1 MTAIRSVVACMIV
14 VVLHEVSSYRISGLR
29 LLTKHSGASNCQKLC
44 AVSLA
49 SADDDESSQ
58 STLSLIRSNLL
69 MKEFSSKGNSAQA
82 EETFR
87 LMSVDAIIADQ
98 ETYELL
104 LQSWILS
111 NCSLEKRVREAEHV
125 LHRLLSDGFL
135 PSAKFTVSLIN
146 LVGEINEPE
155 NAERIFDRISF
166 AGGEADISVYNSL
179 MIAWGRST
187 AENAALKAEEL
198 LDRMEFA
205 GFTPNVSSYEALL
218 AAWASSSRKD
228 AAAKCVDVLKRM
240 ILSRIPPTIVAYEKS
255 FAALA
260 KSSLAD
266 ASEIGMELL
275 SSMKSTE
282 SKAPLRA
289 SVSCYESLIAIW
301 LNSGNADA
309 AHAIGRIVI
318 VMETLFPALDLS
330 NAHAA
335 HVIALCNSV
344 NKKSKLIDVTRADE
358 EIVGMISKNMDVPPS
373 LHALLVNTWCKIGDP
388 QKAETAL
395 DRLSNVILSSIGYTR
410 PADRG
415 PAPGSA
421 LANKIGL
428 LLQSASKITALP
440 WNQVIAAYGVL
451 GNPDASDDQ
460 SKGRGKDRNSGRDE
474 EEEVI
479 GAAKLLGES
488 TSVHA
493 PVNERDQED
502 ILASRARN
510 ADRVYLKL
518 LHLSAQ
524 INREKREQT
533 IGAYSAL
540 LGVRPDRW
548 TYSALI
554 SIWASCGRLDKA
566 EEKMTNMVRSGIRP
580 TTVTYAA
587 LLRGWLARYTAASL
601 AVSSSSSSSS
611 TLSPS
616 ALLSLDPVSEAS
628 GFHSEE
634 SAYRVDGD
642 RQVAHVEVSESESAS
657 AAAVAAADT
666 ESISP
671 LSSKILMDTAM
682 LRVKKYFSFL
692 CRVARQF
699 DDRQENEEGGVG
711 FMKGLEDGDG
721 AFYCQV
727 SLPLN
732 IYTVHCGR
740 MVISL
745 MMMILSGL
753 LITIDCTFIMF
764 RTPSTV

>member
-29 LLTKHSGASNCQKLC
+29 LLTKHSGAGKCQKLC
-44 AVSLA
+44 AGPPA
-49 SADDDESSQ
+49 SADDDESSP
-58 STLSLIRSNLL
+58 STLSLMRRNLL

-87 LMSVDAIIADQ
+87 LMSIDAIIADQ

-135 PSAKFTVSLIN
+135 PSARFTVSLIN

-155 NAERIFDRISF
+155 KAERIFDRISF
-166 AGGEADISVYNSL
+166 AGGEGDISVYNSL

-205 GFTPNVSSYEALL
+205 GLIPNVSSYEALL
-218 AAWASSSRKD
+218 TAWSSSSRKD
-228 AAAKCVDVLKRM
+228 AASKCVDVLKRM

-289 SVSCYESLIAIW
+289 SVSCYESLIAIQ

-309 AHAIGRIVI
+309 AHTIGRIVI

-330 NAHAA
+330 NAHSA

-388 QKAETAL
+388 QKAEIAL
-395 DRLSNVILSSIGYTR
+395 DRLSNVILSSVGYTR

-415 PAPGSA
+415 PAPGTA

-451 GNPDASDDQ
+451 GNPDASDDH

-479 GAAKLLGES
+479 GTAKLLGES
-488 TSVHA
+488 TSVQAPA

-502 ILASRARN
+502 ILAWRARN

-601 AVSSSSSSSS
+601 AVSSSSSSSTLS
-611 TLSPS
+611 LSPS

-634 SAYRVDGD
+634 SAHRVDGD
-642 RQVAHVEVSESESAS
+642 RQVAHVEVSESESES
-657 AAAVAAADT
+657 AAAVAATDT
-666 ESISP
+666 ESMSP

-692 CRVARQF
+692 CRVARKF
-699 DDRQENEEGGVG
+699 DDRQENEEGVG

-727 SLPLN
+727 RLASYL
-732 IYTVHCGR
+732 
-740 MVISL
+740 ISQCVTL
-745 MMMILSGL
+745 WTYGY
-753 LITIDCTFIMF
+753 FINDF
-764 RTPSTV
+764 FC

>member
-1 MTAIRSVVACMIV
+1 MTAIRSVVACVIV

-29 LLTKHSGASNCQKLC
+29 LLTKHLGVGACQKLC
-44 AVSLA
+44 AVSAA
-49 SADDDESSQ
+49 SADDDESSP
-58 STLSLIRSNLL
+58 STLSLRRSNLL

-87 LMSVDAIIADQ
+87 LMSIDAIIADQ

-135 PSAKFTVSLIN
+135 PSARFTVSLIN

-155 NAERIFDRISF
+155 KAERIFDRISF
-166 AGGEADISVYNSL
+166 AGGEGDLSVYNSL

-205 GFTPNVSSYEALL
+205 GFIPNASSYEALL
-218 AAWASSSRKD
+218 TAWSSSSRKD
-228 AAAKCVDVLKRM
+228 AASKCVDVLKRM

-260 KSSLAD
+260 KSSLVD

-289 SVSCYESLIAIW
+289 SVNCYESLIAIQ

-309 AHAIGRIVI
+309 AHTIGRIVI
-318 VMETLFPALDLS
+318 VMETLFPALVLS
-330 NAHAA
+330 NAHSA
-335 HVIALCNSV
+335 HLIALCNSV

-388 QKAETAL
+388 QKAEIAL
-395 DRLSNVILSSIGYTR
+395 DRLSNVILSGIGYTR

-415 PAPGSA
+415 PAPETA

-479 GAAKLLGES
+479 GTAKLLGES
-488 TSVHA
+488 TSVQA
-493 PVNERDQED
+493 AEPVNERDQEG

-601 AVSSSSSSSS
+601 VVSSSSSSSS
-611 TLSPS
+611 TLSLSPS
-616 ALLSLDPVSEAS
+616 ALLLLDPVSEAS

-634 SAYRVDGD
+634 SAHRVDGD
-642 RQVAHVEVSESESAS
+642 RQITHVEVSESESV
-657 AAAVAAADT
+657 AAVAAADT

-692 CRVARQF
+692 CRVARKF
-699 DDRQENEEGGVG
+699 DDRQEKEEGGVG

-721 AFYCQV
+721 VFYCQV
-727 SLPLN
+727 SLASYL
-732 IYTVHCGR
+732 
-740 MVISL
+740 ISQCATL
-745 MMMILSGL
+745 WTYGY
-753 LITIDCTFIMF
+753 FIN
-764 RTPSTV
+764 